1 MFNWK
6 GSIPLGRIAGIRIG
20 AHPSWLVVLVVT
32 INGLSGYFQNR
43 LGVSAETALAVTA
56 VAVLLFEV
64 SIVLHELGHALVA
77 RRLGVGI
84 VGIDLWFFGGVA
96 RLAGGMRSPSAEFK
110 MVGAGPAVSLAIAVV
125 CATLAARLGG
135 VGFFDVFGLGAV
147 DGGSATVFV
156 LSYLATVNAAM
167 FAFNLLP
174 IYPLDGGQLTHAL
187 IWKLTGER
195 LRAIRVA
202 GHIAM
207 GGAGLMVAFGI
218 FLLTGGTAFIGF
230 YVVAIGALLFREARS
245 IVASMAFTERI
256 DSLTAVDVM
265 DARPVRLAL
274 PSTATVLQARDE
286 YFAPHGWTYFP
297 VVDEHK
303 RLLGVVT
310 GERVEAE
317 IAAGRSGVEV
327 GALVDAG
334 KDERWCVRPGRSLE
348 SLLWDDDLRTQG
360 SLLAVGADGVLRGVV
375 TAEAVRVRYNAA
387 VGQP

>member
-1 MFNWK
+1 MFSWK

-20 AHPSWLVVLVVT
+20 AHPSWLAFLVVM
-32 INGLSGYFQNR
+32 INGLSAYFQNR
-43 LGVSAETALAVTA
+43 LGVSTATGLALSVAA
-56 VAVLLFEV
+56 VVLFQISLL
-64 SIVLHELGHALVA
+64 LHEFGHALVA

-84 VGIDLWFFGGVA
+84 IGIDLWFFGGVA
-96 RLAGGMRSPSAEFK
+96 RLSSGMRSPSAEFK
-110 MVGAGPAVSLAIAVV
+110 MVGAGPAVTLVITVA
-125 CATLAARLGG
+125 CATLATWLGG
-135 VGFFDVFGLGAV
+135 GGFFDVVQLGGV
-147 DGGSATVFV
+147 DGASAAVTVLGYVATINAVMFV
-156 LSYLATVNAAM
+156 
-167 FAFNLLP
+167 FNLLP

-195 LRAIRVA
+195 LGATRVA
-202 GHIAM
+202 GRIGI
-207 GGAGLMVAFGI
+207 GGAALLIAFGI
-218 FLLTGGTAFIGF
+218 FQLTRGTAFTGF
-230 YVVAIGALLFREARS
+230 YIIAIGALLGKEARAV
-245 IVASMAFTERI
+245 VASMAYTERI

-274 PSTATVLQARDE
+274 RSTATVLQARDE

-297 VVDEHK
+297 VVDEHT

-327 GALVDAG
+327 GAVIDAG
-334 KDERWCVRPGRSLE
+334 KGERWCVRPGRSLE

-387 VGQP
+387 VRQA